1 MVTASV
7 ISRRVAKVHK
17 RLKRVDR
24 VKGFTVGANL
34 IGVLKRFYAEQIFFS
49 GDKEMQGG
57 GVRV

>member
-1 MVTASV
+1 MAASV

-17 RLKRVDR
+17 RLKRVDGVLR
-24 VKGFTVGANL
+24 FTVGANS
-34 IGVLKRFYAEQIFFS
+34 IGVLKGFYAQQIFFS